1 MSNKRKELMSTIITR
16 YALLFVIGALVLL
29 AATHS
34 LFSSSIVVI
43 ALQVLAISIAIWAR
57 RSFPAKTFR
66 VDAAPSAET
75 IIRRGPY
82 RLIRHPM
89 YFAALLFIWAAVLSH
104 LSNWTM
110 AIGVVVT
117 IIAGLRVIFEERFL
131 RDRYP
136 EYAAYAQVTK
146 AIVPYLV

>member
-1 MSNKRKELMSTIITR
+1 MSTVITR

-29 AATHS
+29 AAAHN
-34 LFSSSIVVI
+34 LFSSSVVVI
-43 ALQVLAISIAIWAR
+43 ALQLLAVSISIWAR
-57 RSFPAKTFR
+57 RSFPTKTFR
-66 VDAAPSAET
+66 VDATPSAET
-75 IIRRGPY
+75 IIRRGPD

-89 YFAALLFIWAAVLSH
+89 YSAALLFIWVAVLSH
-104 LSNWTM
+104 LSKWTM

-117 IIAGLRVIFEERFL
+117 IITALRVIFEERFL

-146 AIVPYLV
+146 AIVPYLI